1 MEKERCNS
9 IEENSCSE
17 MGRFCRQW
25 LPKIRI
31 CCHESVSLSEYCTN
45 LRNLSPVLSGTYH
58 NLCMWVF
65 WLVFWFSWWQHPVSP
80 QARTYQPKLSWRK
93 RCTDGRA
100 EHWKAPDGNDW
111 NCLKCRTQWSQ
122 NLRNNFDHFF
132 VSMYIIYILYNS
144 NICVRILATQ
154 QKKYE
159 IL

>member
-1 MEKERCNS
+1 MKKEGCNT
-9 IEENSCSE
+9 IKENSCSE
-17 MGRFCRQW
+17 MGKFCRQL

-31 CCHESVSLSEYCTN
+31 CSHQSVSLSEYCTN

-58 NLCMWVF
+58 NSCMWVF

-100 EHWKAPDGNDW
+100 EHWKALDGNDW

-132 VSMYIIYILYNS
+132 VSMYIIILYLGANFGYS
-144 NICVRILATQ
+144 TTPQLNVS
-154 QKKYE
+154 
-159 IL
+159 